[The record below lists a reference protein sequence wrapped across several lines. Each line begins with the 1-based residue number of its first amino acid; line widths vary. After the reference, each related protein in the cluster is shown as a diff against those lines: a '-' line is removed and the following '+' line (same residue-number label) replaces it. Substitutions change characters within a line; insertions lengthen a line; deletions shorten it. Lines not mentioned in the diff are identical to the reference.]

1 MPRRT
6 AEPDAGLVEF
16 AVEDRPRFPHS
27 GRSIRHGMWEH
38 VCRGRSPGCPL
49 RKGAFGMIFGYTTG
63 VFDMFHIG
71 HLRLLQRAKAECD
84 QLIVGITTDELARE
98 VKGNT
103 PIVPFNE
110 RREIVSA
117 LRCVDLTVPQSSMDK
132 LRAWESLR
140 FDRMFVGSDW
150 RGTERWNA
158 LERDFSAVGV
168 EIVYFPYTDST
179 SSTRLREALDLVH
192 GQDA

>member
-1 MPRRT
+1 
-6 AEPDAGLVEF
+6 
-16 AVEDRPRFPHS
+16 
-27 GRSIRHGMWEH
+27 
-38 VCRGRSPGCPL
+38 
-49 RKGAFGMIFGYTTG
+49 MIFGYTTG